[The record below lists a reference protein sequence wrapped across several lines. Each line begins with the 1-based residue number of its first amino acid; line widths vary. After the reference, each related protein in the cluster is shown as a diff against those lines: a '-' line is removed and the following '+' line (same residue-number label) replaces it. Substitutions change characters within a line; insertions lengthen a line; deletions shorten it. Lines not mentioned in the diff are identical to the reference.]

1 MARGVLAVDARHA
14 ERPTLKGYILRR
26 LMQGVVAIVGALLIV
41 FVAQRL
47 SGDPVALMLPMDA
60 GEEEFAAMREALG
73 LDKPLPLQFVV
84 FIGNALV
91 GDFGQS
97 YQWQAPAMPLL
108 LDRLPATLELALA
121 GLVFALLLAVPLGV
135 VSAVHR
141 GGMVDRVAK
150 LFAMLGQA
158 VPGFWIGLL
167 LILFVAVQLQWLPAF
182 GRGGVA
188 NLVLPA
194 IALGWYPVAAMT
206 RTLRSSMLDILESDY
221 VRMER
226 AIGLPERWI
235 VWRYALRNA
244 FVPLVTMIGVYFA
257 NMLGGAF
264 VIEVVFAWPGVGRAV
279 VEAVFARDFPIVQA
293 GVVLAAVVFVVVN
306 LIVDLSYGFI
316 DPRIRHG

>member
-1 MARGVLAVDARHA
+1 MKTYVL
-14 ERPTLKGYILRR
+14 KR
-26 LMQGVVAIVGALLIV
+26 LWQGAVAIVGALLIV

-73 LDKPLPLQFVV
+73 LDRPLPMQFLI
-84 FIGNALV
+84 FMANALQ

-97 YQWQAPAMPLL
+97 YQWQSAAMPLL

-135 VSAVHR
+135 VSAMHR
-141 GGMVDRVAK
+141 GGVIDRSAK

-167 LILFVAVQLQWLPAF
+167 LILFFAVKLQWLPAF
-182 GRGGVA
+182 GRGGLG

-206 RTLRSSMLDILESDY
+206 RTLRSAMLDILDSDY
-221 VRMER
+221 MRMER
-226 AIGLPERWI
+226 AIGLPER
-235 VWRYALRNA
+235 
-244 FVPLVTMIGVYFA
+244 
-257 NMLGGAF
+257 
-264 VIEVVFAWPGVGRAV
+264 
-279 VEAVFARDFPIVQA
+279 
-293 GVVLAAVVFVVVN
+293 
-306 LIVDLSYGFI
+306 
-316 DPRIRHG
+316 

>member
-1 MARGVLAVDARHA
+1 MKTYVL
-14 ERPTLKGYILRR
+14 KR
-26 LMQGVVAIVGALLIV
+26 LLQGAVAIVGALLIV

-73 LDKPLPLQFVV
+73 LDRPMPMQFLI
-84 FIGNALV
+84 FMANALQ

-97 YQWQAPAMPLL
+97 YQWQSAAMPLL

-135 VSAVHR
+135 VSAMHR
-141 GGMVDRVAK
+141 GGVIDRAAK

-167 LILFVAVQLQWLPAF
+167 LILFFAVKLQWLPAF
-182 GRGGVA
+182 GRGGLG

-206 RTLRSSMLDILESDY
+206 RTLRSAMLDILDSDY

-244 FVPLVTMIGVYFA
+244 MVPLATMIGVYFA

-264 VIEVVFAWPGVGRAV
+264 VIEVVFAWPGVGRTV
-279 VEAVFARDFPIVQA
+279 VDAVFARDFPVVQA

-306 LIVDLSYGFI
+306 LVVDLSYGLI
-316 DPRIRHG
+316 DPRIRHAEGGST

>member
-1 MARGVLAVDARHA
+1 MKTYVL
-14 ERPTLKGYILRR
+14 KR
-26 LMQGVVAIVGALLIV
+26 LLQGAVAIVGALLIV

-73 LDKPLPLQFVV
+73 LDRPMPMQFLI
-84 FIGNALV
+84 FMANALQ

-97 YQWQAPAMPLL
+97 YQWQSAAMPLL

-135 VSAVHR
+135 VSAMHR
-141 GGMVDRVAK
+141 GGVIDRAAK

-167 LILFVAVQLQWLPAF
+167 LILFFAVKLQWLPAF
-182 GRGGVA
+182 GRGGLG

-206 RTLRSSMLDILESDY
+206 RTLRSAMLDILDSDY

-244 FVPLVTMIGVYFA
+244 MVPLATMIGVYFA

-279 VEAVFARDFPIVQA
+279 VDAVFARDFPVVQA

-306 LIVDLSYGFI
+306 LVVDLSYGLI
-316 DPRIRHG
+316 DPRIRHAEGGST

>member
-1 MARGVLAVDARHA
+1 MKRYV
-14 ERPTLKGYILRR
+14 LRR
-26 LMQGVVAIVGALLIV
+26 LLQGAVAILGALLIV

-60 GEEEFAAMREALG
+60 GEEEFAAMRAALG
-73 LDKPLPLQFVV
+73 LDKPLPTQFVV
-84 FIGNALV
+84 FLGNALTGEF
-91 GDFGQS
+91 GDS
-97 YQWQAPAMPLL
+97 YQWQAPAMQLL
-108 LDRLPATLELALA
+108 LERLPATLELALA

-135 VSAVHR
+135 ISAVRR
-141 GGMVDRVAK
+141 GGVVDRAAK
-150 LFAMLGQA
+150 VFAMLGQA
-158 VPGFWIGLL
+158 VPSFWIGLL
-167 LILFVAVQLQWLPAF
+167 LILFVAVELQWLPAF
-182 GRGGVA
+182 GRGTPA
-188 NLVLPA
+188 HLVLPA

-206 RTLRSSMLDILESDY
+206 RTLRSAMLDILESDY

-244 FVPLVTMIGVYFA
+244 LVPLVTMIGVYFA

-264 VIEVVFAWPGVGRAV
+264 VIEVVFAWPGVGRTV
-279 VEAVFARDFPIVQA
+279 VDAVFARDFPVVQA
-293 GVVLAAVVFVVVN
+293 GVVLAAGVFVVVN

>member
-1 MARGVLAVDARHA
+1 MSA
-14 ERPTLKGYILRR
+14 YILKR
-26 LMQGVVAIVGALLIV
+26 LLQGVVAIVGALLIV

-60 GEEEFAAMREALG
+60 GEEEFAAMRAALG
-73 LDKPLPLQFVV
+73 LDRPLPLQFAI
-84 FIGNALV
+84 FLGHALQ

-97 YQWQAPAMPLL
+97 YQWESAAMPLL

-121 GLVFALLLAVPLGV
+121 GLVFALLLAIPLGV
-135 VSAVHR
+135 VSALHR
-141 GGMVDRVAK
+141 GGIVDRAAK

-167 LILFVAVQLQWLPAF
+167 LILFIAVELQWLPAF
-182 GRGGVA
+182 GRGGLSH
-188 NLVLPA
+188 LVLPA

-206 RTLRSSMLDILESDY
+206 RTLRSAMLDILDSDY

-244 FVPLVTMIGVYFA
+244 MVPLVTMIGVYFA

-279 VEAVFARDFPIVQA
+279 VDAVFARDFPVVQA

-306 LIVDLSYGFI
+306 LVVDLSYGLI
-316 DPRIRHG
+316 DPRIRHADR

>member
-1 MARGVLAVDARHA
+1 MSA
-14 ERPTLKGYILRR
+14 YILKR
-26 LMQGVVAIVGALLIV
+26 LLQGVVAIIGALLIV

-60 GEEEFAAMREALG
+60 GEEEFAAMRAALG
-73 LDKPLPLQFVV
+73 LDRPLPLQFAI
-84 FIGNALV
+84 FLGQALQ

-97 YQWQAPAMPLL
+97 YQWESAAMPLL

-121 GLVFALLLAVPLGV
+121 GLVFALLLAIPLGV
-135 VSAVHR
+135 VSALHR
-141 GGMVDRVAK
+141 GGIVDRAAK

-167 LILFVAVQLQWLPAF
+167 LILFIAVELQWLPAF
-182 GRGGVA
+182 GRGGLSH
-188 NLVLPA
+188 LVLPA

-206 RTLRSSMLDILESDY
+206 RTLRSAMLDILDSDY

-244 FVPLVTMIGVYFA
+244 MVPLVTMIGVYFA

-279 VEAVFARDFPIVQA
+279 VDAVFARDFPVVQA

-306 LIVDLSYGFI
+306 LVVDLSYGLI
-316 DPRIRHG
+316 DPRIRHADG

>member
-1 MARGVLAVDARHA
+1 MSA
-14 ERPTLKGYILRR
+14 YILKR
-26 LMQGVVAIVGALLIV
+26 LLQGVVAIVGALLIV

-60 GEEEFAAMREALG
+60 GEEEFAAMRAALG
-73 LDKPLPLQFVV
+73 LDRPLPLQFAI
-84 FIGNALV
+84 FLGQALQ

-97 YQWQAPAMPLL
+97 YQWESAAMPLL

-121 GLVFALLLAVPLGV
+121 GLVFALLLAIPLGV
-135 VSAVHR
+135 VSALHR
-141 GGMVDRVAK
+141 GGIVDRAAK

-167 LILFVAVQLQWLPAF
+167 LILFVAVELQWLPAF
-182 GRGGVA
+182 GRGGLSH
-188 NLVLPA
+188 LVLPA

-206 RTLRSSMLDILESDY
+206 RTLRSAMLDILDSDY

-244 FVPLVTMIGVYFA
+244 MVPLVTMIGVYFA

-279 VEAVFARDFPIVQA
+279 VDAVFARDFPVVQA

-306 LIVDLSYGFI
+306 LVVDLSYGLI
-316 DPRIRHG
+316 DPRIRHADG

>member
-1 MARGVLAVDARHA
+1 MK
-14 ERPTLKGYILRR
+14 TYILKR
-26 LMQGVVAIVGALLIV
+26 LLQGAVAIVGALLIV

-73 LDKPLPLQFVV
+73 LDRPLPMQFVI
-84 FIGNALV
+84 FMANALQ

-97 YQWQAPAMPLL
+97 YQWQSAAMPLL

-135 VSAVHR
+135 VSAMHR
-141 GGMVDRVAK
+141 GGVIDRAAK

-167 LILFVAVQLQWLPAF
+167 LILFFAVKLQWLPAF
-182 GRGGVA
+182 GRGGLG

-206 RTLRSSMLDILESDY
+206 RTLRSAMLDILDSDY

-244 FVPLVTMIGVYFA
+244 MVPLATMIGVYFA

-279 VEAVFARDFPIVQA
+279 VDAVFARDFPVVQA

-306 LIVDLSYGFI
+306 LVVDLSYGLI
-316 DPRIRHG
+316 DPRIRHAEGGST

>member
-1 MARGVLAVDARHA
+1 MSA
-14 ERPTLKGYILRR
+14 YILKR
-26 LMQGVVAIVGALLIV
+26 LLQGVVAIVGALLIV

-60 GEEEFAAMREALG
+60 GEEEFAAMRAALG
-73 LDKPLPLQFVV
+73 LDRPLPLQFAI
-84 FIGNALV
+84 FLGQALQ

-97 YQWQAPAMPLL
+97 YQWESAAMPLL
-108 LDRLPATLELALA
+108 LERLPATLELALA
-121 GLVFALLLAVPLGV
+121 GLVFALLLAIPLGV
-135 VSAVHR
+135 VSALHR
-141 GGMVDRVAK
+141 GGIVDRAAK

-167 LILFVAVQLQWLPAF
+167 LILFIAVELQWLPAF
-182 GRGGVA
+182 GRGGLSH
-188 NLVLPA
+188 LVLPA

-206 RTLRSSMLDILESDY
+206 RTLRSAMLDILDSDY

-244 FVPLVTMIGVYFA
+244 MVPLVTMIGVYFA

-279 VEAVFARDFPIVQA
+279 VDAVFARDFPVVQA

-306 LIVDLSYGFI
+306 LAVDLSYGLI
-316 DPRIRHG
+316 DPRIRHADG